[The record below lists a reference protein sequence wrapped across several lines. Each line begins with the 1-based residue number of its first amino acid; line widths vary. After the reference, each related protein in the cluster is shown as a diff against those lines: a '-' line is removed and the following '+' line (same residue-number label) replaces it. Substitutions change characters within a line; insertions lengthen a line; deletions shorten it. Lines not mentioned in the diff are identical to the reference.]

1 MTAVAVALLLGKRL
15 HRWTIA
21 FCTPGPPK
29 AIIDRPGINMGK
41 FGILLTANKAHP
53 SAINN
58 IDTNE
63 HTLGPYE
70 SKIKP
75 NSNGPRKLKKE
86 AVTNII

>member
-1 MTAVAVALLLGKRL
+1 MTAVAVALLPGNRL

-29 AIIDRPGINMGK
+29 AIIERPGMNIGK
-41 FGILLTANKAHP
+41 FGILLTANKAQP
-53 SAINN
+53 RAINN
-58 IDTNE
+58 IDIKE
-63 HTLGPYE
+63 QTLGPYE